1 MTIQQ
6 ISVFLENTP
15 GSLAEL
21 TDDLAKNNVNM
32 RAMSLA
38 DTSDF
43 GIARFLVDNPEE
55 VAEMLKKEDYLV
67 NVTGIIAIEIPDE
80 AGSLNKVLKLLG
92 DNGRNIE
99 YMYGFT
105 GRKTNTACMIL
116 RSTDIRKTEEVLEK
130 AGVRMINPE
139 ELKAL

>member
-6 ISVFLENTP
+6 ISVFLENAP
-15 GSLAEL
+15 GALAEL
-21 TDDLAKNNVNM
+21 TADLAKNNVNM

-43 GIARFLVDNPEE
+43 GIARFLTDNPEQ
-55 VAEMLKKEDYLV
+55 VAADLKKLDYLV
-67 NVTGIIAIEIPDE
+67 NVTGIIAIEIPDH

-105 GRKTNTACMIL
+105 GRKTNTACMII
-116 RSTDIRKTEEVLEK
+116 RSTDIKKTEEVL
-130 AGVRMINPE
+130 ANASIHMISPE
-139 ELKAL
+139 ELKTL

>member
-15 GSLAEL
+15 GSLSEL
-21 TDDLAKNNVNM
+21 TADLAKNKVNM

-43 GIARFLVDNPEE
+43 GIARFLTDNPEE
-55 VAEMLKKEDYLV
+55 VAAKLKADDYLV
-67 NVTGIIAIEIPDE
+67 NITGVIVLEIPDE
-80 AGSLNKVLKLLG
+80 SGSLNNVLKLLG
-92 DNGRNIE
+92 ENGRNIE

-105 GRKTNTACMIL
+105 GRKTNTACMII
-116 RSTDIRKTEEVLEK
+116 RTTDIAKTEEVLEK
-130 AGVRMINPE
+130 ANIHMISCE
-139 ELKAL
+139 ELKNL

>member
-43 GIARFLVDNPEE
+43 GIARFLTDNPEE
-55 VAEMLKKEDYLV
+55 VAKKLKEKDYLV
-67 NVTGIIAIEIPDE
+67 NVTGVIVLEIADK
-80 AGSLNKVLKLLG
+80 AGSLNSVLKLLG
-92 DNGRNIE
+92 ENGRNIE

-105 GRKTNTACMIL
+105 GKKTNTACMII
-116 RSTDIRKTEEVLEK
+116 RSTDIAKTEEVLEK
-130 AGVRMINPE
+130 AKIHMISVD
-139 ELKAL
+139 ELKNL

>member
-6 ISVFLENTP
+6 ISVFLENAP
-15 GSLAEL
+15 GALAEL
-21 TDDLAKNNVNM
+21 TADLAKNNVNM

-43 GIARFLVDNPEE
+43 GIARFLTDEPEK
-55 VAEMLKKEDYLV
+55 VAADLKKLDYLV
-67 NVTGIIAIEIPDE
+67 NITGVIVIEIPDH

-92 DNGRNIE
+92 ENGRNIE

-105 GRKTNTACMIL
+105 GRKTNSACMII
-116 RSTDIRKTEEVLEK
+116 RSTDIKKTEEVLDK
-130 AGVRMINPE
+130 AGIHMISPD
-139 ELKAL
+139 ELKSL

>member
-15 GSLAEL
+15 GSLSEL
-21 TDDLAKNNVNM
+21 TADLAKNKVNM

-43 GIARFLVDNPEE
+43 GIARFLTDNPEE
-55 VAEMLKKEDYLV
+55 VASKLKADDYLV
-67 NVTGIIAIEIPDE
+67 NITGVIVLEIPDE
-80 AGSLNKVLKLLG
+80 SGSLNNVLKLLG
-92 DNGRNIE
+92 ENGRNIE

-105 GRKTNTACMIL
+105 GRKTNTACMII
-116 RSTDIRKTEEVLEK
+116 RTTDIAKTEEVLEK
-130 AGVRMINPE
+130 ANIHMISCE
-139 ELKAL
+139 ELKNL

>member
-15 GSLAEL
+15 GSLSEL
-21 TDDLAKNNVNM
+21 TADLAKNKVNM

-43 GIARFLVDNPEE
+43 GIARFLTDNPEE
-55 VAEMLKKEDYLV
+55 VATKLKADDYLV
-67 NVTGIIAIEIPDE
+67 NITGVIVLEIPDE
-80 AGSLNKVLKLLG
+80 SGSLNSVLKLLG
-92 DNGRNIE
+92 ENGRNIE

-105 GRKTNTACMIL
+105 GRKTNTACMII
-116 RSTDIRKTEEVLEK
+116 RTTDIAKTEEVLEK
-130 AGVRMINPE
+130 ANIHMISCE
-139 ELKAL
+139 ELKNL

>member
-43 GIARFLVDNPEE
+43 GIARFLTDNPEE
-55 VAEMLKKEDYLV
+55 VAKKLKEKDYLV
-67 NVTGIIAIEIPDE
+67 NVTGVIVLEIADK
-80 AGSLNKVLKLLG
+80 AGSLNSVLKLLG
-92 DNGRNIE
+92 ENGRNIE

-105 GRKTNTACMIL
+105 GKKTNTACMII
-116 RSTDIRKTEEVLEK
+116 RSTDIAKTEEVLEK
-130 AGVRMINPE
+130 AKIHMISLD
-139 ELKAL
+139 ELKNL

>member
-15 GSLAEL
+15 GSLSEL
-21 TDDLAKNNVNM
+21 TADLAKNKVNM

-43 GIARFLVDNPEE
+43 GIARFLTDNPEE
-55 VAEMLKKEDYLV
+55 VAAKLKADDYLV
-67 NVTGIIAIEIPDE
+67 NLTGVIVLEIPDE
-80 AGSLNKVLKLLG
+80 SGSLNSVLKLLG
-92 DNGRNIE
+92 ENGRNLE

-105 GRKTNTACMIL
+105 GRKTNTACMII
-116 RSTDIRKTEEVLEK
+116 RTTDIAKTEEVLEK
-130 AGVRMINPE
+130 ANIHMISCE
-139 ELKAL
+139 ELKNL